1 MTVTGQKNRFAR
13 EKSIGTIANSTWAE
27 NEILYELNTLISL
40 KFFLADY
47 YNLVFKKPMKLWI
60 LQVLSRQIGIL
71 ELFVKRIS
79 KCSYF

>member
-13 EKSIGTIANSTWAE
+13 EKNIGSFTNSTWAE
-27 NEILYELNTLISL
+27 NEILYELNTLLLL

-47 YNLVFKKPMKLWI
+47 YSLVFKKPMKLWI

-71 ELFVKRIS
+71 ELFVKRIT
-79 KCSYF
+79 KFSYF

>member
-13 EKSIGTIANSTWAE
+13 EKSIGSFANSTWEE
-27 NEILYELNTLISL
+27 NEILYELNTLLLL

-47 YNLVFKKPMKLWI
+47 YGLVFKKPMKLWI

-71 ELFVKRIS
+71 ELFVKRIT
-79 KCSYF
+79 KFSYF